1 MSTTMKFLDSGDVPK
16 RELGG
21 GYTGSIKVQSGP
33 AKLLRL
39 YLFAGSTKAAYRLL
53 LTDDMVSFPSD
64 GRLE

>member
-1 MSTTMKFLDSGDVPK
+1 MKFLDSGDVPK
-16 RELGG
+16 RELGQ
-21 GYTGSIKVQSGP
+21 GYTGTIQLESGP